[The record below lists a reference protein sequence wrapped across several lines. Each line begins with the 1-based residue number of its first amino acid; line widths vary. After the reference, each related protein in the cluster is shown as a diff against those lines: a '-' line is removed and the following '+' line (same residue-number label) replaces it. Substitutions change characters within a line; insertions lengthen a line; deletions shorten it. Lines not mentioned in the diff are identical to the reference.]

1 MMTFILLVVFGADC
15 PPKAPPINPRL
26 AVGYCSLVSC
36 VCTDDG
42 SPCVCAETGE
52 DCECSDCDK
61 VRQPT
66 VKTTAIPTVKAQAPK
81 RLITRV
87 IQDGWTY
94 ESRCSRNGCYSI
106 RVPRMVTVQV
116 EE

>member
-1 MMTFILLVVFGADC
+1 MMMFILLAALTADC
-15 PPKAPPINPRL
+15 PPQAPPVNPRL
-26 AVGYCSLVSC
+26 AVGYCSLVVSC
-36 VCTDDG
+36 KCTDDG

-52 DCECSDCDK
+52 FCGCADCK
-61 VRQPT
+61 PT
-66 VKTTAIPTVKAQAPK
+66 GKTTAIPTVKAQAPK
-81 RLITRV
+81 RLTTRV

-94 ESRCSRNGCYSI
+94 ESRCSRNGCYSV

>member
-1 MMTFILLVVFGADC
+1 MFLSALIVYLLG
-15 PPKAPPINPRL
+15 INFQTIGVDELPGRL
-26 AVGYCSLVSC
+26 VAFALVGPSC

-52 DCECSDCDK
+52 FCQCADCDK
-61 VRQPT
+61 LRQTP
-66 VKTTAIPTVKAQAPK
+66 VKTRVETPVKSK
-81 RLITRV
+81 RLTTRV
-87 IQDGWTY
+87 VQDGWTY
-94 ESRCSRNGCYSI
+94 QRSCSRNGCTTV